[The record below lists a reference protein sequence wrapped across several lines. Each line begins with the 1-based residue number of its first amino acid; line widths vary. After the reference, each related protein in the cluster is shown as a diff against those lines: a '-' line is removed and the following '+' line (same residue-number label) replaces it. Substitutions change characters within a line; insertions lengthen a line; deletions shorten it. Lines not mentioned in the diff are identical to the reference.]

1 MMSRRRD
8 ARRSSTRTFLAMFAL
23 LALLARPVAAA
34 AFEPACAALASAT
47 ALTSPAL
54 KVDSTPHA
62 FDRVNDYVY
71 VRANVTTSDALSGL
85 QNLFYWGGEG
95 SCGGAT
101 GVGGMLFG
109 LTDGQISFGR
119 QCGTSTGFYFLP
131 LAAFEPAASA
141 QFVVEVYYRAWTDEL
156 RIWVDD
162 VEVTPTG
169 TRYALEWSD
178 GYASAGTGG
187 HEFVTTDT
195 QWGGT
200 IHAVDFYECAWTNTP
215 AAAPS
220 PPAPDLES
228 LKVHLVAEDFNAGT
242 GTWDDRISDLS
253 FANAAG
259 IAAPTL
265 VDGAMNGRKALRFGI
280 TDAGAASASG
290 VEAPTTT
297 FLSAAGQ
304 TGVTVFVVYRPIA
317 YNADL
322 LFPFLFDMGML
333 ATAGFGFGSE
343 VNANNNFFTMDGV
356 QLYTSTAHGGLIQ
369 RSVFES
375 EERTYVAAIR
385 VKFSAGADDPGYQLA
400 ASQDSDVA
408 VGDIFPKVGMSVAA
422 FDSTTVDTA
431 QPFSLG
437 TQSKAYNRANR
448 FFRGYVAEFRWYADL
463 LSDADVETIRAELV
477 DAYVEPPTFVVEPQ
491 YGLDSLK
498 LHLVADDLVAAD
510 GSPAGTWIDRVSGL
524 ALSTPSAAQAP
535 TLVDDAMNGHKAL
548 QFGFSS
554 AGAVAA
560 TGFEAP
566 LYAYGS
572 FLSHPRQAGVT
583 VFVVFRRDAHGDD
596 ADDEEQ
602 FLFDA
607 GNGGW
612 IADFS
617 MRANAGDVRV
627 GTPTAHG
634 GKASVSNVPVSAGT
648 TYVAAVR
655 VKFGAAGRETGY
667 QSVTSQD
674 GDLAVGDM
682 YPKEPIAVE
691 GFTADT
697 VNTAYPF
704 SIGIASGSFNGDRS
718 TRFFKGDISEIR
730 YYGDLL
736 SDADARRVQDALV
749 EKYVPAA
756 DRSVA
761 DPARR
766 ATFGHAPTCAPVL
779 DLVPPNNAKANNV
792 VSSHTF
798 VADTVLYARMDVVW
812 IQPSQTM
819 ILLLMGG
826 SGAYSC
832 GGWRLGFTTSG
843 VMFMDSQCNGPSG
856 TSGNVVAPG
865 PFTDGA
871 RYVFEYY
878 YDQVSAKA
886 KMWSTCLSGCGADEV
901 PGALVE
907 LTPAGGAIPRY
918 STNTD
923 APLSFTDGM
932 ISVGYDEHG
941 HTADNAR
948 GFMGTIY
955 SVLLT
960 ECAQPV
966 ALDAIKVH
974 LVAEDFNAGTGTWDD
989 RISDLSFANA
999 AGIAAPTLVDGAMN
1013 GRKALRFGITDAGAA
1028 SASGVEAPTTTFLS
1042 AAGQTGVTV
1051 FVVYRPIAYNADLL
1065 FPFLFDMGMLATAGF
1080 GFGSEVNA
1088 NNNFFTMDGV
1098 QLYTSTAHGG
1108 LIQRSV
1114 FESEER
1120 TYVAA
1125 IRVKF
1130 SAGADDP
1137 GYQLAASQDSDVAV
1151 GDIFP
1156 KVGMSVAAFDS
1167 TTVDTAQPFSLGTQ
1181 SKAYNRANRF
1191 FRGYVAEFRWY
1202 ADLLSDADVEA
1213 VQREL
1218 SEYSFFSASS
1228 LKSAVDNCVAATIDP
1243 DLTLYPSCVA
1253 PAVPSGSGRFCCSR
1267 CGANC
1272 LHGGATDMPNW
1283 DVSRVTSFEGLFQNK
1298 TSFDEDVTGWSV
1310 PADAD
1315 TSNMFLGAT
1324 AFLAK
1329 FANCNSTATPIDPNA
1344 CRRKVYPPS
1353 LAAFDGPPAAWDNRH
1368 CDFSASVV
1376 ANGALGEC
1384 DSSDV
1389 PKGSMCAP
1397 TCEAASA
1404 LAVKGVCGHEKQ
1416 TPPACVC
1423 ECKDKMAGFG
1433 FVVEQ

>member
-1 MMSRRRD
+1 MV
-8 ARRSSTRTFLAMFAL
+8 AL
-23 LALLARPVAAA
+23 LALAARPVAAA

-47 ALTSPAL
+47 APAL
-54 KVDSTPHA
+54 KIDNTPHV

-71 VRANVTTSDALSGL
+71 VRADVTTSTTLSGL
-85 QNLFYWGGEG
+85 QSIFVWGGG
-95 SCGGAT
+95 DGGCGVTGAA
-101 GVGGMLFG
+101 GMLFG
-109 LTDGQISFGR
+109 IWDDGLGGKIFLGR
-119 QCGTSTGFYFLP
+119 QCTSTDGFYVLP
-131 LAAFEPAASA
+131 LAEFTPTPSA
-141 QFVVEVYYRAWTDEL
+141 RYVVEMYYRAQTDEL

-169 TRYALEWSD
+169 TTYALEWSD
-178 GYASAGTGG
+178 GYASAGYGKHYAAET
-187 HEFVTTDT
+187 
-195 QWGGT
+195 WGGT
-200 IHAVDFYECAWTNTP
+200 IHAIDFYECAWPNTP

-220 PPAPDLES
+220 PPASVLDS
-228 LKVHLVAEDFNAGT
+228 LKVHLVAEDFDAGT
-242 GTWDDRISDLS
+242 WADRISGLS

-265 VDGAMNGRKALRFGI
+265 VTHGAMNGRKALRFGI
-280 TDAGAASASG
+280 TDAGSASASG
-290 VEAPTTT
+290 VEAPQTT

-317 YNADL
+317 YNTTL
-322 LFPFLFDMGML
+322 YFPFLFDMGML

-343 VNANNNFFTMDGV
+343 VNALHNFFTVNGAQM
-356 QLYTSTAHGGLIQ
+356 YTPTDHGGLIQ

-375 EERTYVAAIR
+375 EEKTYVAAIR
-385 VKFSAGADDPGYQLA
+385 VKFKTGADDPGYQLA

-408 VGDIFPKVGMSVAA
+408 VGDIFPKVGTSVEK
-422 FDSTTVDTA
+422 FDSSTIYNT
-431 QPFSLG
+431 PFSLG
-437 TQSKAYNRANR
+437 IQSKAYDRANR
-448 FFRGYVAEFRWYADL
+448 FFRGYLAEFRWYADL
-463 LSDADVETIRAELV
+463 LSDADVETIRSELV

-498 LHLVADDLVAAD
+498 LHLMADDLDAAD

-524 ALSTPSAAQAP
+524 ALSTPSAGIAAP

-554 AGAVAA
+554 AGVVGA

-566 LYAYGS
+566 VNAYGS

-583 VFVVFRRDAHGDD
+583 VFVVFRRDAHDGD
-596 ADDEEQ
+596 ASDEEQ

-607 GNGGW
+607 GNGGLN
-612 IADFS
+612 ADFS

-634 GKASVSNVPVSAGT
+634 GKASVSSVSVSAGT

-674 GDLAVGDM
+674 GYLAVGDM

-697 VNTAYPF
+697 LDTTHPF
-704 SIGIASGSFNGDRS
+704 SIGIASGSSNGDR
-718 TRFFKGDISEIR
+718 TARFFKGSIAEIR

-756 DRSVA
+756 DRSDA

-792 VSSHTF
+792 VSSHAF
-798 VADTVLYARMDVVW
+798 VAGTVLYARMDVVW
-812 IQPSQTM
+812 KTPSTWGTPPQTM

-826 SGAYSC
+826 SGDYSC
-832 GGWRLGFTTSG
+832 GGWRLGFSSDER
-843 VMFMDSQCNGPSG
+843 MYMDSQCNGPSG
-856 TSGNVVAPG
+856 SGFSGYVVADG
-865 PFTDGA
+865 PFTHGA

-886 KMWSTCLSGCGADEV
+886 KMWSTCLSSCGEYEV
-901 PGALVE
+901 QGALVE
-907 LTPAGGAIPRY
+907 RTPAGGATP
-918 STNTD
+918 SGGGGQ
-923 APLSFTDGM
+923 PSLSFAGGS
-932 ISVGYDEHG
+932 ISVGYDQHNHAAE
-941 HTADNAR
+941 NVR

-974 LVAEDFNAGTGTWDD
+974 LVAEDFNAAGTWDD
-989 RISDLSFANA
+989 RISGLSFT

-1013 GRKALRFGITDAGAA
+1013 GRKALRFGITDAGSA
-1028 SASGVEAPTTTFLS
+1028 SASGVEAPLSAHATFAA
-1042 AAGQTGVTV
+1042 AAGQTGVTA
-1051 FVVYRPIAYNADLL
+1051 FVAYRPIAYDTTAVA
-1065 FPFLFDMGMLATAGF
+1065 PFVFDWGVYSGSGF
-1080 GFGSEVNA
+1080 GFQFQANA
-1088 NNNFFTMDGV
+1088 LGV
-1098 QLYTSTAHGG
+1098 ADAIMYTPSDHGG
-1108 LIQRSV
+1108 GKLTSPSGIL
-1114 FESEER
+1114 EAEEK

-1130 SAGADDP
+1130 SAGTDDP

-1151 GDIFP
+1151 GDIVP
-1156 KVGMSVAAFDS
+1156 IGGTSLATLDANTVSDS
-1167 TTVDTAQPFSLGTQ
+1167 DGPFSFGHMAK
-1181 SKAYNRANRF
+1181 SGADRADRF

-1218 SEYSFFSASS
+1218 SASYSFFSASS

-1283 DVSRVTSFEGLFQNK
+1283 DVSEVTSFEGLFQGK

-1310 PADAD
+1310 PADANV
-1315 TSNMFLGAT
+1315 SNMFLGAT

-1329 FANCNSTATPIDPNA
+1329 FANCNTTATSIDLNA

-1353 LAAFDGPPAAWDNRH
+1353 LAAFDGPPAAWDNRY

-1384 DSSDV
+1384 NSSDV

-1397 TCEAASA
+1397 TCNDSTA
-1404 LAVKGVCGHEKQ
+1404 LAMKGVCGHEKQ

-1423 ECKDKMAGFG
+1423 ECKDKRAAFG